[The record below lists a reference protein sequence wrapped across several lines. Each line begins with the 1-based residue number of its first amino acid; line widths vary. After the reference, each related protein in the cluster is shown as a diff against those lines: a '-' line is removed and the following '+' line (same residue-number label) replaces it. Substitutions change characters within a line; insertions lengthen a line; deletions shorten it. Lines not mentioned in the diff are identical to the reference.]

1 MVEFVHL
8 HVHSEYSLLDGAA
21 RVDDLINRA
30 KELGF
35 KALALTDH
43 GNLFGSIEFYVKA
56 KEAGIKPI
64 LGMEA
69 YIVEDIEK
77 KDRNYYHLTILAMN
91 EKGWKNL
98 MKLSSIGYIKG
109 FYGKPRI
116 DKKHLEEYSEGLI
129 VLSGCP
135 SGEIAHYI
143 ITDNFKKAD
152 ETIGWFKEVFKDRF
166 FLEVQDV
173 GMEENQ
179 KINNY
184 LLEASRRFNLKLVA
198 TNDVHYINREDKH
211 LQDILICISQNAKL
225 SDANRFRIDTEEIYM
240 KSAEEMLKIFSWHPD
255 AVKNTLLIAE
265 MVDLNLELDPQKL
278 KLPLPPNISDPFED
292 LKRKAYEGLKRKM
305 GEIPENYINRLE
317 YELEVI
323 KNTGFSGYF
332 LIIADIIR
340 FCREKGI
347 MVGIGRGSA
356 AGSLVLYA
364 LDITDVD
371 PIKYGLL
378 FERFLN
384 PERVS
389 PPDVDI
395 DFEDRRRD
403 EVIDYI
409 RKTYG
414 ENSTAQII
422 TFSKLKSRAVLKDTA
437 RVYGVEFEE
446 VNRITKLIPNIPS
459 DPITLAEAY
468 EKVED
473 FKRAVSN
480 PKWKE
485 IVENA
490 IKIENFTRGLS
501 VHAAGIVIT
510 PGEITDFVPLSVVK
524 DKVVTQFDKNI
535 LEILGILKIDIL
547 GLRTLSALSS
557 AEKMIRQYY
566 DPNFSIKNIPLD
578 DKKTFELL
586 QQGKTMGVFQLES
599 PAMRKLLV
607 RLKPNHI
614 NDIIAI
620 NALYRPGPIQSGMV
634 DDYIDRKNVKH
645 FDYDFEEL
653 KPILEETYGLIVY
666 QEQVMMA
673 AQILAGFTPGEADTL
688 RKAIGKKKKEIMDEM
703 RDKFI
708 NGAKSRGYDERKI
721 EELWEK
727 IEKFASYS
735 FNKSHSVAYAIT
747 SFWTAYIKAHY
758 PLVFYASTL
767 SSFRTSGQQKFFDNV
782 PLFIHEMR
790 EMGINIEAPDVN
802 KSGVEFEIDVEKNSI
817 IWGLGFIKSVGDA
830 TAEAIVEERNKRGP
844 YRSLED
850 FIKRTKANKK
860 TLEGLAKAG
869 AFRSITN
876 MSKKNLIDYINFGKQ
891 VSKGVSKGLFD
902 VGMRNGENED
912 FKFNMMAEREALGF
926 YISENPF
933 YRFKALRDA
942 QNLKKIGDIE
952 EDEEVEIM
960 GALTHFSKKKF
971 KNGTKLTLRLE
982 DDSGYIDAIIF
993 INEDPISF
1001 EKKLSENLVL
1011 YVKGKVQAVEGE
1023 GEDDEEETYLE
1034 VKVDS
1039 PENIKTVE
1047 EFLSIK
1053 LSEKLNLE
1061 RIWNKFLAEKNYTFN
1076 GARERDIKEE
1086 FVRFWIKEIAGE
1098 EFAVKVP
1105 YEWGLKVLKALSL
1118 EGAKILEKNGD
1129 NLSLLGARAIVLKDL
1144 KLWDEF
1150 LRRVI

>member
-1 MVEFVHL
+1 MAEFVHL

-21 RVDDLINRA
+21 RIDDLINSA

-56 KEAGIKPI
+56 KEAEIKPI

-69 YIVEDIEK
+69 YIVDDIEK
-77 KDRNYYHLTILAMN
+77 KDKNYYHITLLAMD

-116 DKKHLEEYSEGLI
+116 DKRYLEEHSEGII

-135 SGEIAHYI
+135 SGEIARHI

-152 ETIGWFKEVFKDRF
+152 EAIGWYKEVFKDRF

-184 LLEASRRFNLKLVA
+184 LLEASKRFNLKLVA
-198 TNDVHYINREDKH
+198 TNDVHYIRREDKH
-211 LQDILICISQNAKL
+211 LQDILICIAQGVKY
-225 SDANRFRIDTEEIYM
+225 SDAKRFRINTEEIYM
-240 KSAEEMLKIFSWHPD
+240 KSADEMLKLFSWHPD
-255 AVKNTLLIAE
+255 AVKNTLLVAE
-265 MVDLNLELDPQKL
+265 MANLNLDIDPQKL
-278 KLPLPPNISDPFED
+278 KLPLPPNVSDPFED
-292 LKRKAYEGLKRKM
+292 LKRKAYEGLKRKL
-305 GEIPENYINRLE
+305 GEIPEEYQRRLE

-332 LIIADIIR
+332 LIIGDIIR
-340 FCREKGI
+340 FCRERDI

-371 PIKYGLL
+371 PLKYGLL

-437 RVYGVEFEE
+437 RVYGMEFEK

-473 FKRAVSN
+473 FKKAVSN
-480 PKWKE
+480 PEWKE
-485 IVENA
+485 IVESA
-490 IKIENFTRGLS
+490 IRIENFTRGLS

-510 PGEITDFVPLSVVK
+510 PGEITDFVPLAVVK

-535 LEILGILKIDIL
+535 LELLGILKIDVL

-557 AEKMIRQYY
+557 AEKMIRYHY

-578 DKKTFELL
+578 DKETFELL

-614 NDIIAI
+614 NDLIAI

-634 DDYIDRKNVKH
+634 DEYIERKHGKK
-645 FDYDFEEL
+645 FEYDFEEL

-666 QEQVMMA
+666 QEQVMLA
-673 AQILAGFTPGEADTL
+673 AQVLAGFTPGEADTL
-688 RKAIGKKKKEIMDEM
+688 RKAIGKKKKELMDAM
-703 RDKFI
+703 REKFI
-708 NGAKSRGYDERKI
+708 NGAKERGYDERKI

-782 PLFIHEMR
+782 PLFIHELR
-790 EMGINIEAPDVN
+790 EMGIKVEAPDVN
-802 KSGVEFEIDVEKNSI
+802 KSGVEFEIDVKENSI

-830 TAEAIVEERNKRGP
+830 TAEEIVRERERRGP
-844 YRSLED
+844 YMSLDE
-850 FIKRTKANKK
+850 FVKRTKVNKK

-876 MSKKNLIDYINFGKQ
+876 MNKKDLIRYINFGKQ
-891 VSKGVSKGLFD
+891 VSKGISKGLFD
-902 VGMRNGENED
+902 LKVGNTESED
-912 FKFNMMAEREALGF
+912 FKFNLMAEREALGF
-926 YISENPF
+926 YVSENPF
-933 YRFKALRDA
+933 YRFRALRDA
-942 QNLKKIGDIE
+942 LNLKKIEDIGDD
-952 EDEEVEIM
+952 EDVEIM

-971 KNGTKLTLRLE
+971 KNGTRFTMRLE
-982 DDSGYIDAIIF
+982 DDSGYVDAIIF
-993 INEDPISF
+993 INDDPNAF
-1001 EKKLSENLVL
+1001 ERKLSENLVL
-1011 YVKGKVQAVEGE
+1011 YVKGKTQTVEGE
-1023 GEDDEEETYLE
+1023 EEEEEGETYLE
-1034 VKVDS
+1034 VRVES
-1039 PENIKTVE
+1039 PENVKTVE
-1047 EFLSIK
+1047 ELISSRI
-1053 LSEKLNLE
+1053 SESLNLE
-1061 RIWNKFLAEKNYTFN
+1061 KIWEKFLAEKNFHFN
-1076 GARERDIKEE
+1076 GAREEDIKEE
-1086 FVRFWIKEIAGE
+1086 FVRFWIREIAGE
-1098 EFAVKVP
+1098 EFDANVP
-1105 YEWGLKVLKALSL
+1105 YEWGLKVLKTLKI
-1118 EGAKILEKNGD
+1118 EGPKVLEKNGK
-1129 NLSLLGARAIVLKDL
+1129 NPSFLGAKAIILKDL

-1150 LRRVI
+1150 LRSLG

>member
-1 MVEFVHL
+1 MAEFVHL

-21 RVDDLINRA
+21 RIDDLVNRA
-30 KELGF
+30 KEMGF
-35 KALALTDH
+35 RALALTDH

-56 KEAGIKPI
+56 REAGIKPI

-69 YIVEDIEK
+69 YIVDDIEK
-77 KDRNYYHLTILAMN
+77 KDKYYHITLLAMD
-91 EKGWKNL
+91 ERGWKNL
-98 MKLSSIGYIKG
+98 MKISSLGYTKG

-116 DKKHLEEYSEGLI
+116 DKRILQEHSEGII

-143 ITDNFKKAD
+143 ITDNFRKAD

-184 LLEASRRFNLKLVA
+184 LLEASKKFNLKLVA
-198 TNDVHYINREDKH
+198 TNDVHYIRREDKH
-211 LQDILICISQNAKL
+211 LQDILICIAQGAKL
-225 SDANRFRIDTEEIYM
+225 SDSNRFRIDTQEIYM
-240 KSAEEMLKIFSWHPD
+240 KSAEEMLNLFSWHPD
-255 AVKNTLLIAE
+255 AIKNTLLVAE
-265 MVDLNLELDPQKL
+265 MVNLDLEIDPQKL
-278 KLPLPPNISDPFED
+278 KLPLPPNVSDPFED
-292 LKRKAYEGLKRKM
+292 LKIKAYEGLRRKL
-305 GEIPENYINRLE
+305 GEIPEEYQKRLE
-317 YELEVI
+317 YELDVI

-332 LIIADIIR
+332 LIIEDIVR
-340 FCREKGI
+340 FCKERGI

-468 EKVED
+468 ERVED
-473 FKRAVSN
+473 FKKAVSN

-510 PGEITDFVPLSVVK
+510 PGEITDFVPVAVVK
-524 DKVVTQFDKNI
+524 DRVVTQFDKNI
-535 LEILGILKIDIL
+535 LELLGILKIDIL

-557 AEKMIRQYY
+557 AERMIRQYY
-566 DPNFSIKNIPLD
+566 DPTFSIKNIPLD

-607 RLKPNHI
+607 RLKANHI
-614 NDIIAI
+614 NDLIAI

-634 DDYIDRKNVKH
+634 DEYIERKHGKDFKYE
-645 FDYDFEEL
+645 FDEL

-666 QEQVMMA
+666 QEQVMLA

-688 RKAIGKKKKEIMDEM
+688 RKAIGKKKKDLMDAM
-703 RDKFI
+703 REKFI
-708 NGAKSRGYDERKI
+708 MGAKERGYDERKI

-735 FNKSHSVAYAIT
+735 FNKSHSVAYAII

-782 PLFIHEMR
+782 PLFIQEMKD
-790 EMGINIEAPDVN
+790 MGIKVEAPDVN
-802 KSGVEFEIDVEKNSI
+802 RSGVEFEIDIKENSI
-817 IWGLGFIKSVGDA
+817 IWGLGFIKSVGDG
-830 TAEAIVEERNKRGP
+830 TAEAIVEERERRGP
-844 YRSLED
+844 YRSLEE

-869 AFRSITN
+869 AFRSITT

-891 VSKGVSKGLFD
+891 ISKGISRGLFD
-902 VGMRNGENED
+902 IKLENGND
-912 FKFNMMAEREALGF
+912 FKFNLMAEREALGF
-926 YISENPF
+926 YVSENPF
-933 YRFKALRDA
+933 YRYKAIRDA
-942 QNLKKIGDIE
+942 LNLRRIGDIGEE
-952 EDEEVEIM
+952 EDVEIM

-971 KNGTKLTLRLE
+971 KNGTKFSLRLE
-982 DDSGYIDAIIF
+982 DESGYVDAIIF
-993 INEDPISF
+993 ISDDPLAF
-1001 EKKLSENLVL
+1001 ERKLSENLVL
-1011 YVKGKVQAVEGE
+1011 YVKGRTQTVEGE
-1023 GEDDEEETYLE
+1023 SDEDEEGETYLE
-1034 VKVDS
+1034 VRIDS
-1039 PENIKTVE
+1039 PENVKTVDE
-1047 EFLSIK
+1047 LVSSK
-1053 LSEKLNLE
+1053 LSESLNLE
-1061 RIWNKFLAEKNYTFN
+1061 KIWRRFIEQKGYSLN
-1076 GARERDIKEE
+1076 GAKEEEIKEE
-1086 FVRFWIKEIAGE
+1086 FVRFWIGQIGGE
-1098 EFAVKVP
+1098 EFATNVP

-1118 EGAKILEKNGD
+1118 EGAKVLEKNSE
-1129 NLSLLGARAIVLKDL
+1129 NPAFLGAKAIILKDM
-1144 KLWDEF
+1144 KLWEEF